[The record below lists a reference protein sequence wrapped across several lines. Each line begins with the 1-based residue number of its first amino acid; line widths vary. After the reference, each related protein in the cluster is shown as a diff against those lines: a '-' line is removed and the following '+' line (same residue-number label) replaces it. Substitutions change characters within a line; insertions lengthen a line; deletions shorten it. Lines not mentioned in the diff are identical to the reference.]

1 MIQRERIKQLSIRLH
16 PDRLTVGPPVSFPED
31 SISIRNVNLSL
42 IAGSSGGIGVIRLE
56 KPTPCDW
63 QPGIE
68 HDRLRRRYH
77 TRIDFATILAR
88 QHIREK
94 DMEQD
99 SQAKKTK
106 PKSGGSAF
114 GISAGILLA
123 FLVFVPLVPLLVLW
137 LFSIGS

>member
-1 MIQRERIKQLSIRLH
+1 
-16 PDRLTVGPPVSFPED
+16 
-31 SISIRNVNLSL
+31 
-42 IAGSSGGIGVIRLE
+42 
-56 KPTPCDW
+56 
-63 QPGIE
+63 
-68 HDRLRRRYH
+68 
-77 TRIDFATILAR
+77 
-88 QHIREK
+88 
-94 DMEQD
+94 MEQD